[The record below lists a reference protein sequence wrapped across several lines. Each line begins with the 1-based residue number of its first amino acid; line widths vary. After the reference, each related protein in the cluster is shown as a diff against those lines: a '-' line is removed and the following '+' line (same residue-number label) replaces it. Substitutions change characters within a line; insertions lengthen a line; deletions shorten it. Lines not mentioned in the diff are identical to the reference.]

1 MDDEAILKTVESMLG
16 KNVEIVDCEKTSSV
30 REEEVLLI
38 NGIPI
43 QLDEND
49 SIAIKKA
56 LITGEVPPCDLLNQ
70 LLFRAGIMRQ
80 AVHLE
85 TSLSVKSSIVTTEEV
100 TIARDGRILDERSTE
115 TKEDNFYTSSSS
127 EIWDPIKIVPVA
139 EQCIPNIPLSPTA
152 QRIPKIA
159 PLSHSTTSTSTTEE
173 STDYIVTHLD
183 GDDETEEE
191 STTCHYQQTCSAN
204 AKCPPTRQNSLC
216 TDSSQSSANSSN
228 YSSRPAS
235 NTSISEVSSSK
246 FEQQPLSPGSCTSP
260 MKCPTKTFNLTKKV
274 NQSISCDSGHDDLFN
289 SFEQSGL
296 VHTPNSLSSCCELS
310 ADELDFVKNADTV
323 VNSSYADRK
332 SGIMKTLP
340 QQKLVCS
347 IFSDLIA

>member
-1 MDDEAILKTVESMLG
+1 MDDEEILKTVESMLG

-70 LLFRAGIMRQ
+70 LLFRAGIMRK

-115 TKEDNFYTSSSS
+115 TKEDNFYTSSST
-127 EIWDPIKIVPVA
+127 EIWDPIKIVPV
-139 EQCIPNIPLSPTA
+139 EDQCIPNISSTTTE

-159 PLSHSTTSTSTTEE
+159 PLSQSTASATEE
-173 STDYIVTHLD
+173 STDYIVTHHND
-183 GDDETEEE
+183 DDETEEE
-191 STTCHYQQTCSAN
+191 STTCHYQQSYS
-204 AKCPPTRQNSLC
+204 KSPPIRQHSLS
-216 TDSSQSSANSSN
+216 TDSSQSSANSLN

-235 NTSISEVSSSK
+235 NTSISEVSSSNK
-246 FEQQPLSPGSCTSP
+246 FEQPLSGGSCSSP
-260 MKCPTKTFNLTKKV
+260 IKWPTKTINQSKKV
-274 NQSISCDSGHDDLFN
+274 NQSISCDSGHDDLF
-289 SFEQSGL
+289 SSLEQSGL

-310 ADELDFVKNADTV
+310 ADELDFVKNADTGAIIS
-323 VNSSYADRK
+323 NWADRK
-332 SGIMKTLP
+332 GGLIKCLP
-340 QQKLVCS
+340 QQKLVR
-347 IFSDLIA
+347 LN

>member
-1 MDDEAILKTVESMLG
+1 MDDEEILKTVESMLG
-16 KNVEIVDCEKTSSV
+16 KNVEIVDCEKTSSI

-80 AVHLE
+80 PVHLE

-100 TIARDGRILDERSTE
+100 TIARDGQILDERSTE

-139 EQCIPNIPLSPTA
+139 DQGIPNISSTPTN

-159 PLSHSTTSTSTTEE
+159 PLSQSTSSVTEE
-173 STDYIVTHLD
+173 STDYIVTHQN

-191 STTCHYQQTCSAN
+191 STTSHFQQSYPASA
-204 AKCPPTRQNSLC
+204 KGPPTRQNSLC

-235 NTSISEVSSSK
+235 NASISEVSSSAK
-246 FEQQPLSPGSCTSP
+246 FEQPVSAGSCSSP
-260 MKCPTKTFNLTKKV
+260 VKWPTKTYNQSKKV
-274 NQSISCDSGHDDLFN
+274 YQSISCDSGHEDLF
-289 SFEQSGL
+289 SSLEQSGL

-310 ADELDFVKNADTV
+310 ADELDFVKNTDSGV
-323 VNSSYADRK
+323 HGISDRK
-332 SGIMKTLP
+332 IGLMKALP

-347 IFSDLIA
+347 IDFLSAQC